1 MPARLRFLPALLVA
15 TAGLF
20 ALTTVITAQPAA
32 TPPTPESLKR
42 TEEEN
47 LKLYKRFADELL
59 KLAQK
64 WEKSDNP
71 DEKERA
77 KSLRAA
83 LKTAEEKGIENLFKQ
98 LINPL
103 SKPTPGAELPLL
115 LQKDRA
121 LIAALKE
128 VLETL
133 NTEDEAEKNK
143 QLRMETEAF
152 LKEAKRIL
160 REQETLRARTE
171 GKGDPN
177 KIAKDQNQLAKE
189 TKDLANQLAKGDPK
203 DGRDGDPKG
212 GNAQPKDEKSE
223 QKPDSSKPGDPS
235 AEQKPDTQDPKSTGK
250 DPMDGKGDPMSG
262 DPKPGDPK
270 GGEPMA
276 GSSKESPK
284 EGPMGDP
291 MGAKPMGDPK
301 PMDPSDPKSPMDAK
315 PSPPSDS
322 KSQGMGKGDSKP
334 SDGKGGDA
342 KPMPP
347 SDGSPM
353 NSPPMGGSKGDPSGG
368 SPPPPS
374 KRPPNPNNPNDEA
387 QRDLDDAVPD
397 QNEAEKKL
405 NEKKNDEAG
414 KNQDDALGKIA
425 KAIKELEKRL
435 KQLREKEMRQKLE
448 DLERRVAKML
458 QMQTEVYEATKRIDG
473 AIKKNNNEIATVDR
487 QKATVEAEKEGNI
500 AIEAEKALRLLE
512 GEGTAIVFA
521 GVLEEAKKDMDAV
534 KKELDR
540 TNVSS
545 DTQLIEEQIIAQL
558 KRMLEAL
565 KKAKQDLDNPPPP
578 PPPGMPPPPSDP
590 KKNLI
595 QLVEQL
601 KLLKELQIQVNDRT
615 TAFGKRT
622 PGNQATDSLI
632 QEQLKLLS
640 ERQETL
646 KRMLQKV
653 ADQMSQ

>member
-1 MPARLRFLPALLVA
+1 MPARLRILPLMLAA
-15 TAGLF
+15 TVGLF

-32 TPPTPESLKR
+32 TPPTTEGTKR
-42 TEEEN
+42 SQEEN
-47 LKLYKRFADELL
+47 LRFYKKFADELL

-64 WEKSDNP
+64 WEKSDSP
-71 DEKERA
+71 EEKERA
-77 KSLRAA
+77 KTLRAA
-83 LKTAEEKGIENLFKQ
+83 LKLAEEKGIENLFKQ
-98 LINPL
+98 LIDPL
-103 SKPTPGAELPLL
+103 GKGEFGFLL
-115 LQKDRA
+115 EKDKA
-121 LIAALKE
+121 LVAALKE
-128 VLETL
+128 LLEVLS
-133 NTEDEAEKNK
+133 TEDELKRLLK
-143 QLRMETEAF
+143 DIKDTEAF

-171 GKGDPN
+171 GKGPAE
-177 KIAKDQNQLAKE
+177 KIAKDQGQLAKE
-189 TKDLANQLAKGDPK
+189 TKDLADSLNKGAPK
-203 DGRDGDPKG
+203 DPKG
-212 GNAQPKDEKSE
+212 GGAETPKDDKSE

-235 AEQKPDTQDPKSTGK
+235 AEQKPDTKDPKSTDK
-250 DPMDGKGDPMSG
+250 NPMGMGDPKSG
-262 DPKPGDPK
+262 EPKPGDPK
-270 GGEPMA
+270 GGMPMA

-284 EGPMGDP
+284 DP
-291 MGAKPMGDPK
+291 MAGEPKPMNGEPK
-301 PMDPSDPKSPMDAK
+301 PMDPK
-315 PSPPSDS
+315 PNTPSES

-334 SDGKGGDA
+334 SQGMGGEA

-353 NSPPMGGSKGDPSGG
+353 NSPPSSPKPGSPSGG
-368 SPPPPS
+368 SPPPSS
-374 KRPPNPNNPNDEA
+374 KRPPNPNNPNDDA
-387 QRDLDDAVPD
+387 QKELDDAVPD
-397 QNEAEKKL
+397 QKEAEKKL
-405 NEKKNDEAG
+405 NDKKNDGAG
-414 KNQDDALGKIA
+414 KNQDDALDKIA

-448 DLERRVAKML
+448 DLERRVNKML
-458 QMQTEVYEATKRIDG
+458 QMQIEVYEATKRIDNT
-473 AIKKNNNEIATVDR
+473 IKKNNNEVATADR
-487 QKATVEAEKEGNI
+487 QKATLEAEKEGNI

-521 GVLEEAKKDMDAV
+521 GVLGEAKKDMEAV

-540 TNVSS
+540 TNVGS
-545 DTQLIEEQIIAQL
+545 DTQLVEEQIIAQL

-578 PPPGMPPPPSDP
+578 PPPGMPPPPNDP

-622 PGNQATDSLI
+622 TGPQSQDPFI
-632 QEQLKLLS
+632 QEQLKQLS

-646 KRMLQKV
+646 KKMLQKV

>member
-1 MPARLRFLPALLVA
+1 MPARLRFLPAMLVA
-15 TAGLF
+15 AAGLF
-20 ALTTVITAQPAA
+20 ALTTAITAQPAT
-32 TPPTPESLKR
+32 TPPSTDGIKR

-77 KSLRAA
+77 KTLRSA
-83 LKTAEEKGIENLFKQ
+83 LKIAEEKGVENLFKQ
-98 LINPL
+98 LIQPL
-103 SKPTPGAELPLL
+103 AKPMPGSDLPDLL
-115 LQKDRA
+115 RKDKA

-133 NTEDEAEKNK
+133 NTEDEAERIKR
-143 QLRMETEAF
+143 LRKETEEF

-171 GKGDPN
+171 GKGDPS

-189 TKDLANQLAKGDPK
+189 TKDLANQLAKGDKK
-203 DGRDGDPKG
+203 DDKGGDPKG
-212 GNAQPKDEKSE
+212 GNPPPKDDKSE
-223 QKPDSSKPGDPS
+223 EKPDSSKPGEPNS
-235 AEQKPDTQDPKSTGK
+235 EQKPDTKDPKGSEKDPMGGDPKSGE
-250 DPMDGKGDPMSG
+250 
-262 DPKPGDPK
+262 PKPGDPK
-270 GGEPMA
+270 GGMPPMA
-276 GSSKESPK
+276 GSSKEAPK

-291 MGAKPMGDPK
+291 MGAKPMNGGDKPPM
-301 PMDPSDPKSPMDAK
+301 PMDPKKPPMENK
-315 PSPPSDS
+315 PSDS

-334 SDGKGGDA
+334 SEGKGGEA

-353 NSPPMGGSKGDPSGG
+353 NSPPMGGSKGEPGG
-368 SPPPPS
+368 GPMPPS
-374 KRPPNPNNPNDEA
+374 PKRPPNPNNPNDEA
-387 QRDLDDAVPD
+387 ERNLDDAVPD
-397 QNEAEKKL
+397 QKEAEKKL
-405 NEKKNDEAG
+405 NEKKNDDAG
-414 KNQDDALGKIA
+414 GEQDKALDKIA

-473 AIKKNNNEIATVDR
+473 TIKKNGETASSDR
-487 QKATVEAEKEGNI
+487 QRATVEAEKEGNI
-500 AIEAEKALRLLE
+500 AAEAEKALRLLE

-521 GVLEEAKKDMDAV
+521 GVLEEAKKDMESV

-540 TNVSS
+540 TNVGS

-565 KKAKQDLDNPPPP
+565 KKAKQDLDQPPPP
-578 PPPGMPPPPSDP
+578 PPPGMPPPPQDP

-601 KLLKELQIQVNDRT
+601 KLLKELQIQVNERT
-615 TAFGKRT
+615 SAFGKRT
-622 PGNQATDSLI
+622 MTPQAQDPFI
-632 QEQLKLLS
+632 QEQLKQLS
-640 ERQETL
+640 DRQETL
-646 KRMLQKV
+646 KKMLQKV

>member
-1 MPARLRFLPALLVA
+1 MPAPMRFLPGLLVA
-15 TAGLF
+15 TVGLF
-20 ALTTVITAQPAA
+20 ALTSVMTAQPPT
-32 TPPTPESLKR
+32 TPPSSDGIKR

-83 LKTAEEKGIENLFKQ
+83 LKLAEEKGIENLFKG
-98 LINPL
+98 LIQPLTKPNPG
-103 SKPTPGAELPLL
+103 SELPAMLA
-115 LQKDRA
+115 KDKA

-143 QLRMETEAF
+143 RLRMETEAF

-171 GKGDPN
+171 GKGDPG
-177 KIAKDQNQLAKE
+177 KIAKDQGQLAKE
-189 TKDLANQLAKGDPK
+189 TKDLANQLSKGDPK
-203 DGRDGDPKG
+203 DKNGGDPKNG
-212 GNAQPKDEKSE
+212 GNAEPKDDKAE

-235 AEQKPDTQDPKSTGK
+235 AEQKSDTKEPKGSEKDPMGGMGDPKSGE
-250 DPMDGKGDPMSG
+250 
-262 DPKPGDPK
+262 PKPGDPK
-270 GGEPMA
+270 GGMPMA
-276 GSSKESPK
+276 GASKESPK
-284 EGPMGDP
+284 EGPMSDP
-291 MGAKPMGDPK
+291 MGGKPMGGEPKMGEPK
-301 PMDPSDPKSPMDAK
+301 PMDDKPKD
-315 PSPPSDS
+315 PSDS
-322 KSQGMGKGDSKP
+322 KSQGMGKGDSKQSP
-334 SDGKGGDA
+334 PMGGDA

-353 NSPPMGGSKGDPSGG
+353 NSPPMGGSKGEPSDGG
-368 SPPPPS
+368 PMPPQ
-374 KRPPNPNNPNDEA
+374 KRPPNPNNPNDDARRE
-387 QRDLDDAVPD
+387 LDDAVPD
-397 QNEAEKKL
+397 QKQAEKKL
-405 NEKKNDEAG
+405 NDKKNDDAG
-414 KNQDDALGKIA
+414 DDQDKARDKIA

-448 DLERRVAKML
+448 DLERRVNKML
-458 QMQTEVYEATKRIDG
+458 QMQIEVYEATKRIDG
-473 AIKKNNNEIATVDR
+473 TIKKNNGEIASSDR
-487 QKATVEAEKEGNI
+487 QRSTVEAEKEGSI
-500 AIEAEKALRLLE
+500 AVEAEKALRLLE

-521 GVLEEAKKDMDAV
+521 GVLEEAKKDMEAV

-540 TNVSS
+540 TNVGS

-565 KKAKQDLDNPPPP
+565 KKAKQDLDQPPPP
-578 PPPGMPPPPSDP
+578 PPPGMPPPPGDQ

-601 KLLKELQIQVNDRT
+601 KLLKELQVQVNERT
-615 TAFGKRT
+615 SAFGKRT
-622 PGNQATDSLI
+622 MGPQSQDPFI
-632 QEQLKLLS
+632 QEQLKQLS
-640 ERQETL
+640 DRQETL
-646 KRMLQKV
+646 KKMLQKV